1 MSLALKPPAKT
12 TEELQLIAASGVKG
26 LTRAARAEIQ
36 RRRHEQLKQ
45 ELGR

>member
-1 MSLALKPPAKT
+1 MSIALKPPAKT
-12 TEELQLIAASGVKG
+12 IEELRLIAASGVKG

-45 ELGR
+45 ETGR